1 MIKFKGALGA
11 LLLSFVLSAFV
22 SNVHA
27 RIQFDAFGGEL
38 EMEGFLKSE
47 TRTHMFAGK
56 THMGQWIQRFQLEAA
71 LSYTDVGIFDEL
83 SFVTVLRPEYDVIQ
97 DLGSL
102 SSGRIG
108 DGSDKPS
115 KANRTEFN
123 FRNDALGFGGFDF
136 ATANVFFG
144 GNSFNFGG
152 MTGNGNF
159 TGGIG
164 KEIAAGLA
172 TPGAF
177 AEMFEVDFRRSIT
190 GGNIEQ
196 LMNGSN
202 QLVNGGPLAVS
213 DTGSGFPL
221 VVQKA
226 SNLGLDCARCSDINV
241 DNHKV
246 AMGMT
251 DSNGKFY
258 PFRELYMDGVIGDF
272 WIRFGKQQIVW
283 GKTDFFRMQD
293 LINPIDYGQHF
304 FFDSME
310 DIRIPQWIL
319 SVQYKAGEIGPL
331 TDNAFQFVWNFDQF
345 ARVGLGNPSQM
356 WAHPFSKDMSTFGIY
371 NTYFSKEPCVTQA
384 MMSDGVNTAQ
394 SGIHNAFQAAAT
406 NVTMLP
412 EDFCGFNGGLA
423 RDNRTPAGFGTPSG
437 LSVENRPDWE
447 PANTEFGWRWEF
459 RVSDFRF
466 AVSHWYGWNDLPV
479 FKFHTVNLVARH
491 LNANSIV
498 DAGLVPNDVLIGD
511 MVRARAQAGANP
523 DFLQFAQLQ
532 AQAGNLDPFASGGF
546 NDSIFSVTPQRAVEM
561 LAQHSFGATPSGRN
575 YQALAANA
583 LATGRFA
590 DILNGI
596 STDAFDFVGNGTC
609 HEFGQRVFCSPL
621 AGGQTSIEYKQSH
634 TVGLSMDYFEP
645 RSGVVM
651 RIESAWT
658 FDQLVNNTEAVDWVD
673 KSDVMAFSLGFD
685 RPTFIPFLNKDRT
698 FFLSLQIFDTWY
710 WDHVGDKNTGFF
722 VDEHNWITTFFFIGN
737 YKRDTVKPI
746 GFYVWEEASN
756 SHVAGFNVEWLINN
770 NWSMKGGFHLIW
782 EGDNNFTHDTGPFAN
797 FIHAGPNTAGVQ
809 GQFPYVNSVFG
820 VGREGIGALR
830 NYDEIFFEIK
840 YQF

>member
-1 MIKFKGALGA
+1 
-11 LLLSFVLSAFV
+11 
-22 SNVHA
+22 
-27 RIQFDAFGGEL
+27 
-38 EMEGFLKSE
+38 
-47 TRTHMFAGK
+47 
-56 THMGQWIQRFQLEAA
+56 
-71 LSYTDVGIFDEL
+71 
-83 SFVTVLRPEYDVIQ
+83 
-97 DLGSL
+97 
-102 SSGRIG
+102 
-108 DGSDKPS
+108 
-115 KANRTEFN
+115 
-123 FRNDALGFGGFDF
+123 
-136 ATANVFFG
+136 
-144 GNSFNFGG
+144 
-152 MTGNGNF
+152 
-159 TGGIG
+159 
-164 KEIAAGLA
+164 
-172 TPGAF
+172 
-177 AEMFEVDFRRSIT
+177 
-190 GGNIEQ
+190 
-196 LMNGSN
+196 
-202 QLVNGGPLAVS
+202 
-213 DTGSGFPL
+213 
-221 VVQKA
+221 
-226 SNLGLDCARCSDINV
+226 
-241 DNHKV
+241 
-246 AMGMT
+246 MGMT

-394 SGIHNAFQAAAT
+394 SGIHNAFSGAAT

-491 LNANSIV
+491 LNPNSIV
-498 DAGLVPNDVLIGD
+498 DAGLVPNNVLIGD

-756 SHVAGFNVEWLINN
+756 SHVAGFNVEY
-770 NWSMKGGFHLIW
+770 G
-782 EGDNNFTHDTGPFAN
+782 
-797 FIHAGPNTAGVQ
+797 
-809 GQFPYVNSVFG
+809 
-820 VGREGIGALR
+820 
-830 NYDEIFFEIK
+830 
-840 YQF
+840 

>member
-1 MIKFKGALGA
+1 MIRNKGALGA

-22 SNVHA
+22 SNVNA

-56 THMGQWIQRFQLEAA
+56 THMGQWIQKFQLEAA

-83 SFVTVLRPEYDVIQ
+83 TFVTVLRPEYDVIQ

-115 KANRTEFN
+115 KANRAVFN
-123 FRNDALGFGGFDF
+123 FENDALGFGGFDF
-136 ATANVFFG
+136 AFANG
-144 GNSFNFGG
+144 GNS
-152 MTGNGNF
+152 
-159 TGGIG
+159 TGGVG
-164 KEIAAGLA
+164 KEITAGLA
-172 TPGAF
+172 TLPQF
-177 AEMFEVDFRRSIT
+177 AEQFEVDFRRSVT
-190 GGNIEQ
+190 GDNVQNLTGNA
-196 LMNGSN
+196 S
-202 QLVNGGPLAVS
+202 V
-213 DTGSGFPL
+213 TGSGFPL

-226 SNLGLDCARCSDINV
+226 SNIGLDCARCSDINV

-310 DIRIPQWIL
+310 DIRIPQWML

-356 WAHPFSKDMSTFGIY
+356 WAHPFAKDMSTFGIY
-371 NTYFSKEPCVTQA
+371 NTYFSKEPCVTRQ
-384 MMSDGVNTAQ
+384 MTNNFDGSTMQSGVNA
-394 SGIHNAFQAAAT
+394 AFGGG
-406 NVTMLP
+406 NVTMNP
-412 EDFCGFNGGLA
+412 ADFCGGVF
-423 RDNRTPAGFGTPSG
+423 DNRTPAGFGTPSG
-437 LSVENRPDWE
+437 LNVENRPDWE

-466 AVSHWYGWNDLPV
+466 ALSHWYGWNDIPV
-479 FKFHTVNLVARH
+479 FKFHTVNLVSRH
-491 LNANSIV
+491 LDMRSVLAEGLNVNNA
-498 DAGLVPNDVLIGD
+498 LIGD
-511 MVRARAQAGANP
+511 MVRARGQAGGTVN
-523 DFLQFAQLQ
+523 FTEFARN
-532 AQAGNLDPFASGGF
+532 AIIAGNQDPFASGGF
-546 NDSIFSVTPQRAVEM
+546 NDAVFSVTPQQAVEM
-561 LAQHSFGATPSGRN
+561 LARHSTGTTASGRN
-575 YQALAANA
+575 YQALAQNA
-583 LATGRFA
+583 LATGRYA

-596 STDAFDFVGNGTC
+596 GGTGALDFTGNGSCGETS
-609 HEFGQRVFCSPL
+609 GRVFCSPFG
-621 AGGQTSIEYKQSH
+621 GGQTSIEYKQSH

-685 RPTFIPFLNKDRT
+685 RPTFIPLLNKDRT

-710 WDHVGDKNTGFF
+710 WDHVGDKNTGMF

-737 YKRDTVKPI
+737 YMRDTVKPI

-797 FIHAGPNTAGVQ
+797 FIHIGDIGNGTGTA
-809 GQFPYVNSVFG
+809 GQFPYVQSVFG

-830 NYDEIFFEIK
+830 NYDEVFFEIK

>member
-1 MIKFKGALGA
+1 MIKYKGALGA
-11 LLLSFVLSAFV
+11 LFLSFVLSAFV
-22 SNVHA
+22 SNAHA

-56 THMGQWIQRFQLEAA
+56 THMGQWIQKFQLEAA

-83 SFVTVLRPEYDVIQ
+83 TFVTVLRPEYDVIQ

-115 KANRTEFN
+115 KANRAVFN
-123 FRNDALGFGGFDF
+123 ATNDALGFGGFDF
-136 ATANVFFG
+136 AFAT
-144 GNSFNFGG
+144 
-152 MTGNGNF
+152 NGNF

-164 KEIAAGLA
+164 KEINAGLA
-172 TPGAF
+172 TANQF
-177 AEMFEVDFRRSIT
+177 AEMFEVDFRRSVT
-190 GGNIEQ
+190 GDNVSNAGGNA
-196 LMNGSN
+196 ST
-202 QLVNGGPLAVS
+202 
-213 DTGSGFPL
+213 TGSGFPL
-221 VVQKA
+221 VVQKS
-226 SNLGLDCARCSDINV
+226 SNLSLDCARCIDMNV

-310 DIRIPQWIL
+310 DIRIPQWML

-356 WAHPFSKDMSTFGIY
+356 WAHPFAKDMSTFGIY
-371 NTYFSKEPCVTQA
+371 NTYFSKEPCVTRQ
-384 MMSDGVNTAQ
+384 MTNNRDGATIDSAVGAVF
-394 SGIHNAFQAAAT
+394 GHT
-406 NVTMLP
+406 NVNIIA
-412 EDFCGFNGGLA
+412 DDICGALGFT
-423 RDNRTPAGFGTPSG
+423 DNRTPAGFGTPSG

-447 PANTEFGWRWEF
+447 PSNTEMGWRWEF

-466 AVSHWYGWNDLPV
+466 ALSHWYGWNDLPV
-479 FKFHTVNLVARH
+479 FKFHTVNLVAAH
-491 LNANSIV
+491 MNSESLNA
-498 DAGLVPNDVLIGD
+498 AGLLPNNALIGD
-511 MVRARAQAGANP
+511 FVSARGAAGAQ
-523 DFLQFAQLQ
+523 DFTEFARNSML
-532 AQAGNLDPFASGGF
+532 AGNEDPFGAGGF
-546 NDSIFSVTPQRAVEM
+546 NDAIFSVTPQVAVQM
-561 LAQHSFGATPSGRN
+561 LADHSFSNGTRDGNGRGGRN

-583 LATGRFA
+583 MATGNFA
-590 DILNGI
+590 GILNGI
-596 STDAFDFVGNGTC
+596 EPGGNSALNFTANGSC
-609 HEFGQRVFCSPL
+609 SEISARVFCSPL

-651 RIESAWT
+651 RVESAWT
-658 FDQLVNNTEAVDWVD
+658 FDQLVNNTRSVDWVD
-673 KSDVMAFSLGFD
+673 ESDVMAFSLGFD

-710 WDHVGDKNTGFF
+710 WDHEGDKNTGFF

-737 YKRDTVKPI
+737 YARDTVKPI

-782 EGDNNFTHDTGPFAN
+782 EGDNNFTHDTGPYAN
-797 FIHAGPNTAGVQ
+797 FIHIGDIGNGTGTS
-809 GQFPYVNSVFG
+809 GQFPYVQSVFG